1 MSEPTLSPQEA
12 QILVNHVQT
21 APLQNME
28 HAAQISVILQKF
40 KGWYEHAMTELQSVE
55 SRIAAAVKEAEDKVH
70 ALYADEKATDEQKSD
85 GAAS

>member
-1 MSEPTLSPQEA
+1 MAEPTLSPQEA

-40 KGWYEHAMTELQSVE
+40 TAWYEHVKTQLESVE
-55 SRIAAAVKEAEDKVH
+55 GRIVAAVKEAEDKVH
-70 ALYADEKATDEQKSD
+70 ALYANPDPAPTKDEGTTS
-85 GAAS
+85 